1 MAVGSGTTVA
11 SDRRRGDAV
20 TTRKILIG
28 LSAASVLTLGI
39 AAFGGA
45 FAQSYG
51 MMGGNGPGYS
61 QDDGRSADYGP
72 GYGRMRGWGA
82 GDGRGM
88 MDGYGPGMMYGYGY
102 GRGMMGW

>member
-1 MAVGSGTTVA
+1 MQM
-11 SDRRRGDAV
+11 

-28 LSAASVLTLGI
+28 LGAASVLTVGI

-45 FAQSYG
+45 SAQTYG
-51 MMGGNGPGYS
+51 MMGGYGPGYG

-72 GYGRMRGWGA
+72 AMGACVVGA